1 MVIILHNDKL
11 LQGINEMTVYGKQEL
26 VSRYSK
32 ALYDSAK
39 EKNEVA
45 RVLKDA
51 DDLLA
56 MINSCSELANMMK
69 NPAISVKERMDAMGV
84 LSQKTGF
91 SETFSDFIKVVTSN
105 RRLFCLSEMLTSFQE
120 VVDRENGIE
129 TVTVRTAH
137 SLDEKERDFIKQTM
151 GNILNKKIKIN
162 SRVDKTLLGG
172 IQISVGSVMIDS
184 SYKTKLNQVRL
195 LMVKD

>member
-1 MVIILHNDKL
+1 M
-11 LQGINEMTVYGKQEL
+11 QGINEMTAYGKQEL

-45 RVLKDA
+45 RVLKDV

-56 MINSCSELANMMK
+56 MVNSCPELANMMK
-69 NPAISVKERMDAMGV
+69 NPAISVKERMDALGV
-84 LSQKTGF
+84 LSKKTGF
-91 SETFSDFIKVVTSN
+91 SETFSDFIKVVASN
-105 RRLFCLSEMLTSFQE
+105 RRLFCLPEMLTSFQE

-129 TVTVRTAH
+129 TVTVRTSH

-184 SYKTKLNQVRL
+184 SYKTKLNQVKL
-195 LMVKD
+195 LMLKD